1 MTAATDKIPLVGIL
15 GGIGSGK
22 STVAR
27 LFAKL
32 GCAVIDADALAHEIL
47 ETPDVRDILAH
58 KFGDTIFSPDGRIS
72 RKALAGIVFADP
84 EKIAFLNSVIHPRA
98 LGRTLEAID
107 AIRKKGAAKAII
119 LDAPLLVEAGWHD
132 RCDILV
138 FVECNQDNRLAH
150 LRQRTG
156 FNRQQLEQREKFQ
169 ISLDK
174 KAQLAYHILNNNS
187 DLSAL
192 ESQVGCVFSK
202 ISGVE

>member
-1 MTAATDKIPLVGIL
+1 MTAATRKIPLVGIL

-22 STVAR
+22 STVAG

-47 ETPDVRDILAH
+47 ETPEVRNILTR
-58 KFGDTIFSPDGRIS
+58 KFGDAIFSPDGKVN
-72 RKALAGIVFADP
+72 RKALAAIVFADP
-84 EKIAFLNSVIHPRA
+84 EKVAFLNSVIHPRA

-107 AIRKKGAAKAII
+107 AIRIEGVAKAII

-138 FVECNQDNRLAH
+138 FVECNQDKRLAH
-150 LRQRTG
+150 LHQRAG
-156 FNRQQLEQREKFQ
+156 FDRQQLEQREKFQ

-174 KAQLAYHILNNNS
+174 KAQLAYYTVNNNS
-187 DLSAL
+187 DLSVL
-192 ESQVGCVFSK
+192 ESQVGCVFSR